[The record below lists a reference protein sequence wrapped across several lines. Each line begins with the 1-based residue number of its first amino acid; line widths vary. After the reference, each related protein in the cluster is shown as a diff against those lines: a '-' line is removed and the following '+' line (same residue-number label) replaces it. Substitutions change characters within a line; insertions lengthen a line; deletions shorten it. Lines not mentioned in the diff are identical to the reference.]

1 MRLIQVRWAATMVMN
16 IADVHFFKITTD
28 LSILNVE
35 NSLQHQLV
43 HIVHCGCPLF
53 EFAKCVNKSHSTNL
67 RTQFCKACQQITL
80 HQLADTIA
88 TICGKPTLAT
98 TVRRM
103 LRTRCDTRATHVRP
117 PCGTHWCHFHFFD
130 HRALRNTPS
139 FDCCKKNLVR
149 NKITAMPIFCGFR
162 PLHTCGF
169 RGSMILIDFDMLA
182 Q

>member
-1 MRLIQVRWAATMVMN
+1 MSN
-16 IADVHFFKITTD
+16 K
-28 LSILNVE
+28 NVE

-117 PCGTHWCHFHFFD
+117 PCGTHWCHFQFFD
-130 HRALRNTPS
+130 HWAQRNTLS
-139 FDCCKKNLVR
+139 FDCCKKKPCPKQNRSHANFLWISSPAHLWFSWADPWSYTLVV
-149 NKITAMPIFCGFR
+149 ACFQ
-162 PLHTCGF
+162 
-169 RGSMILIDFDMLA
+169 LINEHGCATRATHVRHRCDA
-182 Q
+182 RAT

>member
-1 MRLIQVRWAATMVMN
+1 MGGLAGQPVHKCIGRQKVCICLHVADQVRHTCDN
-16 IADVHFFKITTD
+16 CYKSHSTNLRT
-28 LSILNVE
+28 
-35 NSLQHQLV
+35 Q
-43 HIVHCGCPLF
+43 
-53 EFAKCVNKSHSTNL
+53 FAKCVNKSHST
-67 RTQFCKACQQITL
+67 QP
-80 HQLADTIA
+80 ADTIA

-130 HRALRNTPS
+130 HWALRNTPS

-149 NKITAMPIFCGFR
+149 NKITAMPIVCGFR

-169 RGSMILIDFDMLA
+169 RGPILGRTLWLLHVFN
-182 Q
+182 

>member
-1 MRLIQVRWAATMVMN
+1 VRLIQVRWAATMVMN
-16 IADVHFFKITTD
+16 IADVHLFLITTD

-117 PCGTHWCHFHFFD
+117 PCGTHWCHFQFFD
-130 HRALRNTPS
+130 HWALRNTLS
-139 FDCCKKNLVR
+139 FDCCKKTLSETKSQPCQFSVDFVPCTLVVFVGR
-149 NKITAMPIFCGFR
+149 
-162 PLHTCGF
+162 
-169 RGSMILIDFDMLA
+169 
-182 Q
+182 